1 MYIMSSDGK
10 IWFTEQIASTELL
23 TYGVNP
29 VYLSK
34 EGVVWCDD
42 NSFIQIQTTD
52 IVFTT
57 SNKDIV
63 EKLLLENV
71 DLIKD
76 KDIIETVEE
85 YEDFNGHVSNEQLDK
100 DYLNSTFNDP
110 DYYI

>member
-10 IWFTEQIASTELL
+10 IWFTEQIVPTESL

-57 SNKDIV
+57 ANKTIV
-63 EKLLLENV
+63 KKLLSENV

-76 KDIIETVEE
+76 KDIEETVEE
-85 YEDFNGHVSNEQLDK
+85 YEDFIGHVLNEQLGK
-100 DYLNSTFNDP
+100 DYLNSTLDDP